1 MSVERKQVAPNR
13 YRESNQ
19 GVVTVRTSGRK
30 ADGTVFMT
38 YERSFLVSTRRHAID
53 DIADY

>member
-1 MSVERKQVAPNR
+1 VLDV
-13 YRESNQ
+13 RESKSRPNQ

-30 ADGTVFMT
+30 ADGTVIIT
-38 YERSFLVSTRRHAID
+38 YERSFLVPTRGHAID